1 MFIRNHLFY
10 FVSSSFF
17 FNHFILLGIV
27 RVEQK
32 NNTFFD
38 MNIFED
44 GPYEVGGE
52 TDHDESLV
60 PVPANSY
67 LGRNESRRHACL
79 FRCLCVTPLSQDPGL
94 LGWEEARVGARG
106 LWLHLLEF
114 KPWWSQG
121 NLTDAWDPSRLTW
134 ACSKQEE
141 TYYSLLKSSVLL
153 CGGLFPELVSASVT
167 WGRLFMHGC

>member
-1 MFIRNHLFY
+1 MFLRSHLFY

-17 FNHFILLGIV
+17 VVVVVFHFIPLGIV

-67 LGRNESRRHACL
+67 LGRSEQRPHTGPLR
-79 FRCLCVTPLSQDPGL
+79 LCATLSPRAHRLRAGQ
-94 LGWEEARVGARG
+94 VGARG
-106 LWLHLLEF
+106 L
-114 KPWWSQG
+114 G
-121 NLTDAWDPSRLTW
+121 
-134 ACSKQEE
+134 AC
-141 TYYSLLKSSVLL
+141 
-153 CGGLFPELVSASVT
+153 PA
-167 WGRLFMHGC
+167 

>member
-10 FVSSSFF
+10 FVSSLFF
-17 FNHFILLGIV
+17 VVVVVFHFIPLGIV

-67 LGRNESRRHACL
+67 LGRNKQRYHTSSLRHCL
-79 FRCLCVTPLSQDPGL
+79 TLSLWGPT
-94 LGWEEARVGARG
+94 GWEQAWWEPGPSGHALA
-106 LWLHLLEF
+106 L
-114 KPWWSQG
+114 PWWKQI
-121 NLTDAWDPSRLTW
+121 
-134 ACSKQEE
+134 ACSLIPLAWA
-141 TYYSLLKSSVLL
+141 SAKSGRTCYHPEVIPFGREL
-153 CGGLFPELVSASVT
+153 CHLSWWQPV
-167 WGRLFMHGC
+167 

>member
-1 MFIRNHLFY
+1 MCLSV
-10 FVSSSFF
+10 FVVVF
-17 FNHFILLGIV
+17 HFIPLGIV

-67 LGRNESRRHACL
+67 LGRSKQRYHTCLLRHCETLHLRA
-79 FRCLCVTPLSQDPGL
+79 Q
-94 LGWEEARVGARG
+94 GWE
-106 LWLHLLEF
+106 
-114 KPWWSQG
+114 
-121 NLTDAWDPSRLTW
+121 
-134 ACSKQEE
+134 
-141 TYYSLLKSSVLL
+141 
-153 CGGLFPELVSASVT
+153 
-167 WGRLFMHGC
+167 

>member
-1 MFIRNHLFY
+1 MFIRTIYFILFHLHFFFLFY
-10 FVSSSFF
+10 
-17 FNHFILLGIV
+17 HFILLGIV

-67 LGRNESRRHACL
+67 LGRNESRWHAYL
-79 FRCLCVTPLSQDPGL
+79 FRCLCATLLSQDPGL
-94 LGWEEARVGARG
+94 WGWEKARLELGAVA
-106 LWLHLLEF
+106 
-114 KPWWSQG
+114 S
-121 NLTDAWDPSRLTW
+121 LTGITLGYLTW
-134 ACSKQEE
+134 AASKQEE
-141 TYYSLLKSSVLL
+141 TYRLLKSSVLL
-153 CGGLFPELVSASVT
+153 PGGLFPELMSTSVT
-167 WGRLFMHGC
+167 RTRRSTQPWHNAWI